1 MMKWDNIIYRLF
13 VFWYC
18 CGLILVG
25 FDLLPPILEWANA
38 FFLIL
43 CGILG
48 GFYFIRT
55 FEFSKGLAITA
66 FIFILSMV
74 AEGLGVHYGWIFGQY
89 DYSGDFG
96 YKLVDVPIGI
106 GFAWVMVIAVT
117 HVLSMELVSKLKP
130 SILKWISYSL
140 LGAMIAVLIDL
151 IIDPVAYLVKGYWGW
166 EGDSFYY
173 SVPLQNF
180 SGWFWVSLFFHTLLY
195 PIYMTNNVKRKEAF
209 LLWRDRMAALFGMV
223 MGMFIFLALLDGLWL
238 AFFLTGIPSYL
249 LLLAYRS
256 STKHRELASTEEV
269 LG

>member
-1 MMKWDNIIYRLF
+1 MMKWDNLVFKLF
-13 VFWYC
+13 VFWYG

-43 CGILG
+43 CGLLG
-48 GFYFIRT
+48 GIYFLKT
-55 FEFSKGLAITA
+55 FGTQKGFFISV
-66 FIFILSMV
+66 FIFVFSMI

-96 YKLVDVPIGI
+96 MKFAGVPIGI
-106 GFAWVMVIAVT
+106 GFAWMMVVAVT
-117 HVLSMELVSKLKP
+117 HVLSMELVPPMKNAFA
-130 SILKWISYSL
+130 KWISYAIA
-140 LGAMIAVLIDL
+140 GALIAVLIDL

-173 SVPLQNF
+173 RVPLQNF

-195 PIYMTNNVKRKEAF
+195 PLYVRNKVPNKKSF
-209 LLWRDRMAALFGMV
+209 LVWKHRMAALFGMV

-238 AFFLTGIPSYL
+238 AFFITGIPSYL
-249 LLLAYRS
+249 LLAAYRT
-256 STKHRELASTEEV
+256 STKQREMASAEEV
-269 LG
+269 VI